1 MTFTERDTAGATP
14 VVVINAALA
23 KKYWQDADPIGQRI
37 TIAKGLGPEFEEPA
51 RQIIGIVGDVRENGL
66 DSPAP
71 AVIYVPYAQ
80 MADALTK
87 LANAVLPTAWIVRA
101 ESNPAALTGPIQKE
115 FLTIDPLLAT
125 SRVRTMEQ
133 VVGQSIARQSFNM
146 LLLSIFGAI
155 ALLLAA
161 IGIYGLMSYPSSS
174 RPTTSVCGW
183 RSARIGG
190 TFCRW

>member
-1 MTFTERDTAGATP
+1 
-14 VVVINAALA
+14 
-23 KKYWQDADPIGQRI
+23 
-37 TIAKGLGPEFEEPA
+37 
-51 RQIIGIVGDVRENGL
+51 
-66 DSPAP
+66 
-71 AVIYVPYAQ
+71 

-161 IGIYGLMSYPSSS
+161 IGIYGLMSYSVEQSTHDIGVRMALGADRRDILS
-174 RPTTSVCGW
+174 LVIGHGMRLAAVGLALGVAAAFGAVRVIARLLFGVRPLDPLTFVVVVGALGAIALVACYLP
-183 RSARIGG
+183 ARRAMGVDPIVAL
-190 TFCRW
+190 RRE